1 LGVLS
6 TTRLGMKGGR
16 MPYRRV
22 FELQNSVGQ
31 LPRADLSF
39 CCGSPGN
46 LLFAVICK
54 DLDHAAFGNPTA

>member
-1 LGVLS
+1 
-6 TTRLGMKGGR
+6 MKGGR